1 MAITYTEFPE
11 KKRVEFTVSGQI
23 TKADYDSIAGPM
35 EAFIDAHGT
44 VQMIEVVDHFSGF
57 DPGLLLPGLR
67 FDIKALP
74 HISHIA
80 VVTDIGWLSPIAGRW
95 ARFCPPG
102 CGCSRATG
110 WMRRGPGSTAKTRRI
125 EAAGGVVLP
134 RTPRLRLGPCRVR
147 APPDRSKSPWPAL
160 VPRSSPA
167 S

>member
-57 DPGLLLPGLR
+57 APGLLLPGLR

-80 VVTDIGWLSPIAGRW
+80 VVTDIGWLSQYPHEEEICFAPLTGIEVQ
-95 ARFCPPG
+95 
-102 CGCSRATG
+102 ATRVVNNVLVVNVRLNVNLNALTIEQVVSK
-110 WMRRGPGSTAKTRRI
+110 RRK
-125 EAAGGVVLP
+125 VCVDML
-134 RTPRLRLGPCRVR
+134 
-147 APPDRSKSPWPAL
+147 KSMQLELAEEFK
-160 VPRSSPA
+160 
-167 S
+167 

>member
-80 VVTDIGWLSPIAGRW
+80 VVTDIGWLSPIARSVGALLPTRMRVFPRDGLDA
-95 ARFCPPG
+95 ARAWLDGENP
-102 CGCSRATG
+102 
-110 WMRRGPGSTAKTRRI
+110 
-125 EAAGGVVLP
+125 E
-134 RTPRLRLGPCRVR
+134 
-147 APPDRSKSPWPAL
+147 D
-160 VPRSSPA
+160 
-167 S
+167 